1 MKKMNR
7 YLFLWLSVC
16 FMLCWTTSA
25 QQIPVS
31 TIFVENPF
39 AFNPAVCASGNAFQI
54 RLNTRLQWL
63 GFTDSPVTNHLSAF
77 GPHKLR
83 NIGYG
88 ANIVSDQT
96 GPMNNLKLN
105 GAFATNFAVTG
116 DIRAAFGMNVG
127 MIQLRADGT
136 QFEFDDDEEDIR
148 APHAVMSSFQ
158 PDAGVGAF
166 VYHVDW
172 YLGVSAQQLF
182 NNNVKFTAEG
192 EDSKRNRLRS
202 HLYGIAGYRFMDVNK
217 HWIIEPS
224 LLLRMVA
231 GNPFQMDFCGRVIY
245 REQFWGGLSARN
257 TFSSFDDISL
267 VMGYIHER
275 KIRISLAYDFSFAKI
290 RKFTNGTIELVFGY
304 DFDPIPGKNR

>member
-1 MKKMNR
+1 MKR
-7 YLFLWLSVC
+7 YLILWLSGCV
-16 FMLCWTTSA
+16 MLCWTASA

-39 AFNPAVCASGNAFQI
+39 VFNPAVCASGNAFQI

-63 GFTDSPVTNHLSAF
+63 GFDDSPVTNHLSAY
-77 GPHKLR
+77 GPHKVR

-96 GPMNNLKLN
+96 GPINNLKLN
-105 GAFATNFAVTG
+105 GAFASNFAVTG
-116 DIRAAFGMNVG
+116 DIRASFGMSVG
-127 MIQLRADGT
+127 LIQYRADGT
-136 QFEFDDDEEDIR
+136 QFVFDDDEEDLR

-158 PDAGVGAF
+158 PDAGVGVY

-172 YLGVSAQQLF
+172 YLGLSAQQLF
-182 NNNVKFTAEG
+182 NNNLKFTAEG
-192 EDSKRNRLRS
+192 EDSKRNRLKT
-202 HLYGIAGYRFMDVNK
+202 HLYALAGYRFMDVNK

-224 LLLRMVA
+224 FLFRKVA
-231 GNPFQMDFCGRVIY
+231 ALPFQMDFSGRVIY

-257 TFSSFDDISL
+257 TFASFDDLSL
-267 VMGYIHER
+267 VMGYIHEQ

-290 RKFTNGTIELVFGY
+290 RKYTNGTIELVFGY
-304 DFDPIPGKNR
+304 DFDKIRSR